1 MQNASVPPSPPHLPV
16 DPDQSATMVYRAGT
30 YLMGI
35 ELGSAPRLQLGQQ
48 QAENLLFVD
57 LLHRGGH
64 RVAAEPHRL
73 QQRATV
79 PMGAAAQ
86 E

>member
-1 MQNASVPPSPPHLPV
+1 MQNASVPYPPPYLPV
-16 DPDQSATMVYRAGT
+16 DPDQSATMAYRAT
-30 YLMGI
+30 MYLVLI
-35 ELGSAPRLQLGQQ
+35 QLGSALRLHLGQQ
-48 QAENLLFVD
+48 HAENMLSGHLP
-57 LLHRGGH
+57 HRGGH